1 LVGNDQRLSDAI
13 LGAENNKPLLISFLN
28 SVIKPVSPIVVVD
41 ILNPYNEKEFI
52 GDKLSIVDI
61 KAQDDQKRLFQIEIQ
76 MAIFPHL
83 PARMLYTWSD
93 IYAAQLQDGEKYSDL
108 HPVISIWLLS
118 ENLFTTTEVAH
129 HHFQMADMA
138 QQKILNDHCSLHVLE
153 LNKWQTTP
161 TLSMEDQWM
170 IFFREAKSW
179 SELPA
184 QLNTPEL
191 RQAMA
196 TLQRFSEKE
205 QAYHLYQARENAI
218 REEKTQQALL
228 EEALAKHAEA
238 VRKQEEERQ
247 AKEEERSA
255 KEAALAN
262 QEIERK
268 AKEEERR
275 AKEEAILEQERLR
288 EMLKKSGIDPDAS

>member
-1 LVGNDQRLSDAI
+1 
-13 LGAENNKPLLISFLN
+13 
-28 SVIKPVSPIVVVD
+28 VD

-93 IYAAQLQDGEKYSDL
+93 IYAAQLQDGEKYNDL
-108 HPVISIWLLS
+108 HPVISIWLLV
-118 ENLFTTTEVAH
+118 ENLFTATAVAH
-129 HHFQMADMA
+129 HHFQMADLV

-153 LNKWQTTP
+153 LNKWQTAP
-161 TLSMEDQWM
+161 TLSIEDQWM
-170 IFFREAKSW
+170 LFFREAKSW

-184 QLNTPEL
+184 QLDTPEL

-205 QAYHLYQARENAI
+205 KAYHLYQARENAI
-218 REEKTQQALL
+218 REEKTQQSLL
-228 EEALAKHAEA
+228 EEALAK
-238 VRKQEEERQ
+238 QEEERI
-247 AKEEERSA
+247 AKEAERSA
-255 KEAALAN
+255 KEA
-262 QEIERK
+262 ECS
-268 AKEEERR
+268 AKE
-275 AKEEAILEQERLR
+275 AAILEQERLR
-288 EMLKKSGIDPDAS
+288 ELLRKAGINPDAP

>member
-1 LVGNDQRLSDAI
+1 MKHRINPQIDCVFKAI
-13 LGAENNKPLLISFLN
+13 LGSESNKPLLISFLN
-28 SVIKPVSPIVVVD
+28 SVIKPSSPIVLVD

-93 IYAAQLQDGEKYSDL
+93 IYAAQLQDGEKYNDL
-108 HPVISIWLLS
+108 HPVISIWLLV
-118 ENLFTTTEVAH
+118 ENLFTATAVAH
-129 HHFQMADMA
+129 HHFQMADLV

-153 LNKWQTTP
+153 LNKWQTAP
-161 TLSMEDQWM
+161 TLSIEDQWM
-170 IFFREAKSW
+170 LFFREAKSW

-184 QLNTPEL
+184 QLDTPEL

-205 QAYHLYQARENAI
+205 KAYHLYQARENAI
-218 REEKTQQALL
+218 REEKTQQSLL
-228 EEALAKHAEA
+228 EEALAK
-238 VRKQEEERQ
+238 QEEERI
-247 AKEEERSA
+247 AKEAERSA
-255 KEAALAN
+255 KEA
-262 QEIERK
+262 ECS
-268 AKEEERR
+268 AKE
-275 AKEEAILEQERLR
+275 AAILEQERLR
-288 EMLKKSGIDPDAS
+288 ELLRKAGINPDAP

>member
-1 LVGNDQRLSDAI
+1 MQLFLKEASPLKHRINPQIDCVFKAI
-13 LGAENNKPLLISFLN
+13 LGAESNKPLLISFLN
-28 SVIKPVSPIVVVD
+28 SVIKPDSPITVVE

-93 IYAAQLQDGEKYSDL
+93 IYAAQLQDGEQYNDL
-108 HPVISIWLLS
+108 HPVISIWLLAD
-118 ENLFTTTEVAH
+118 NLFPSTPVAH
-129 HHFQMADMA
+129 HHFQMVDLA
-138 QQKILNDHCSLHVLE
+138 QKKILNDHCSLHVLE
-153 LNKWQTTP
+153 LNKWQPAP

-238 VRKQEEERQ
+238 VRKQEEERR
-247 AKEEERSA
+247 AKEEERGA
-255 KEAALAN
+255 KEAAL
-262 QEIERK
+262 R
-268 AKEEERR
+268 
-275 AKEEAILEQERLR
+275 EQERLR
-288 EMLKKSGIDPDAS
+288 ELLKKSGIDPDAS

>member
-1 LVGNDQRLSDAI
+1 
-13 LGAENNKPLLISFLN
+13 
-28 SVIKPVSPIVVVD
+28 VIKPESPIVVVD
-41 ILNPYNEKEFI
+41 ILNPYNEREFI

-61 KAQDDQKRLFQIEIQ
+61 KAKDDKKRLFQIEIQ
-76 MAIFPHL
+76 MVIFPHL

-93 IYAAQLQDGEKYSDL
+93 IYAAQLQDGEKYDDL
-108 HPVISIWLLS
+108 HPVISIWLLA
-118 ENLFTTTEVAH
+118 ENLFNSTSVAH
-129 HHFQMADMA
+129 HHFEIADLA

-153 LNKWQTTP
+153 LNKWQPAP

-170 IFFREAKSW
+170 LFFREAKSW

-184 QLNTPEL
+184 QLNTTEL

-228 EEALAKHAEA
+228 EKALE
-238 VRKQEEERQ
+238 KQEEERM
-247 AKEEERSA
+247 AKEE
-255 KEAALAN
+255 ALAN
-262 QEIERK
+262 QEEERM
-268 AKEEERR
+268 AKEEALANQEAERR
-275 AKEEAILEQERLR
+275 AKEAAILEQERLR
-288 EMLKKSGIDPDAS
+288 KLLIKAGVDPDA

>member
-1 LVGNDQRLSDAI
+1 MKHRINPQIDCVFKAI

-28 SVIKPVSPIVVVD
+28 SVIKPDSPIVVVD

-61 KAQDDQKRLFQIEIQ
+61 KAQDEQKRLFQIEIQ

-93 IYAAQLQDGEKYSDL
+93 IYAAQLQDEEKYSDL

-118 ENLFTTTEVAH
+118 ENLFTTTKVAH
-129 HHFQMADMA
+129 HHLQMADLA

-161 TLSMEDQWM
+161 TPSIEDQWM

-238 VRKQEEERQ
+238 VKKQEEAVRMQEEERR
-247 AKEEERSA
+247 E
-255 KEAALAN
+255 KEAAL
-262 QEIERK
+262 
-268 AKEEERR
+268 
-275 AKEEAILEQERLR
+275 LEQERLR
-288 EMLKKSGIDPDAS
+288 DLLKNAGIDPDAS

>member
-1 LVGNDQRLSDAI
+1 MKHRINPQIDCVFKAI
-13 LGAENNKPLLISFLN
+13 LGSESNKPLLISFLN
-28 SVIKPVSPIVVVD
+28 SVIKPSSPIVLVD

-93 IYAAQLQDGEKYSDL
+93 IYAAQLQDGEKYNDL
-108 HPVISIWLLS
+108 HPVISIWLLV
-118 ENLFTTTEVAH
+118 ENLFTATAVAH
-129 HHFQMADMA
+129 HHFQMVDLV

-153 LNKWQTTP
+153 LNKWQTAP
-161 TLSMEDQWM
+161 TLSIEDQWM
-170 IFFREAKSW
+170 LFFREAKSW

-184 QLNTPEL
+184 QLDTPEL

-205 QAYHLYQARENAI
+205 KAYHLYQARENAI
-218 REEKTQQALL
+218 REEKTQQSLL
-228 EEALAKHAEA
+228 EEALAK
-238 VRKQEEERQ
+238 QEEERI
-247 AKEEERSA
+247 AKEAERSA
-255 KEAALAN
+255 KEA
-262 QEIERK
+262 ECS
-268 AKEEERR
+268 AKE
-275 AKEEAILEQERLR
+275 AAILEQERLR
-288 EMLKKSGIDPDAS
+288 ELLRKAGINPDAP